1 MAWLFAVVFLVVPI
15 VELAVI
21 IQVGSTIGALE
32 TVALLIIVSVV
43 GGGLV

>member
-21 IQVGSTIGALE
+21 LQVGQTIGVLE
-32 TVALLIIVSVV
+32 TAVREIR
-43 GGGLV
+43 